1 MKKVVSVWFHI
12 LLAFVFALA
21 TANPQPA
28 LAQDHV
34 VSPSVIQRDIT
45 ATSSARLQNQAQLEN
60 FVSSPEAVQA
70 LKAAHIS
77 LSQVKNAI
85 PNLSNEEM
93 AQLAS
98 RSEAARADFAAGRM
112 SDRDLIIILIAI
124 VGLILII
131 VAVR

>member
-1 MKKVVSVWFHI
+1 MKRVVSISFHI

-34 VSPSVIQRDIT
+34 IAPSVIQRDIT
-45 ATSSARLQNQAQLEN
+45 ASSSARLRNQAQLEN
-60 FVSSPEAVQA
+60 FVTSPEAVQA
-70 LKAAHIS
+70 LKTAHIS
-77 LSQVKNAI
+77 LSRVKNAI

-98 RSEAARADFAAGRM
+98 RSEAAQADFAAGRM

>member
-1 MKKVVSVWFHI
+1 M
-12 LLAFVFALA
+12 
-21 TANPQPA
+21 
-28 LAQDHV
+28 
-34 VSPSVIQRDIT
+34 
-45 ATSSARLQNQAQLEN
+45 
-60 FVSSPEAVQA
+60 
-70 LKAAHIS
+70 KAAHIS